1 MSESGLL
8 DTIIN
13 TIPTVSSTTVS
24 LSSATC
30 TLLSSSS
37 SIGVLSLMLQKQLQ
51 YGKFL
56 NTLYSEKQNGLYL
69 TQHVPNFL
77 PFNSIFNEEYIHS
90 LHKIFAS
97 QNSLDEKYFNH
108 TIFHKNG
115 ISQSFSE
122 NGFTQVASL
131 LSTFCLLL
139 VLYVLYISLFSS
151 KKWMKTL
158 LQTFWNCWLISLMN
172 SLGELFMFSGVQLRY
187 QSNNDYSYI
196 DYIAAISST
205 FITATFLIIISMCLK
220 KTNEDS
226 LVLQIFY
233 ENWRKE
239 FLLKKVYLL
248 LFIIRDVLTV
258 ILP

>member
-24 LSSATC
+24 LSSATY

-56 NTLYSEKQNGLYL
+56 NTLYSEKQNGLYFA
-69 TQHVPNFL
+69 QDVPNFL

-122 NGFTQVASL
+122 NGFTQVTSL

-139 VLYVLYISLFSS
+139 VLYALYISKFRP
-151 KKWMKTL
+151 K
-158 LQTFWNCWLISLMN
+158 N
-172 SLGELFMFSGVQLRY
+172 G
-187 QSNNDYSYI
+187 
-196 DYIAAISST
+196 
-205 FITATFLIIISMCLK
+205 
-220 KTNEDS
+220 
-226 LVLQIFY
+226 
-233 ENWRKE
+233 
-239 FLLKKVYLL
+239 
-248 LFIIRDVLTV
+248 
-258 ILP
+258 